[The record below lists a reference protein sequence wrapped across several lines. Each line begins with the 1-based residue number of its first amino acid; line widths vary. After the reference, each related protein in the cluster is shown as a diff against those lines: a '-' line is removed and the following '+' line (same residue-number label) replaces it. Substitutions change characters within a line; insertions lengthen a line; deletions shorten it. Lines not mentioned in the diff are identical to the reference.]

1 MLTSDPLTT
10 AATAHVVQT
19 ALAPVFMLSG
29 IGGLLNVFA
38 TRLARV
44 GDQADLLLVQ
54 PCDGDMAS
62 RLRSL
67 RRRSQALDLAVL
79 MAAIAAALTCA
90 SVFVLFLAAL
100 LDRPAADLLF
110 ALFGGAI
117 LLTMLA
123 ITSFVVEMLLAA
135 RVVRRTVKQG
145 MGQSDGFD
153 GTADHHAVPAFA
165 IAKHNQSRE

>member
-1 MLTSDPLTT
+1 MSVGDPLD
-10 AATAHVVQT
+10 AVATAHVVQT

-29 IGGLLNVFA
+29 IGSLLNVFA

-44 GDQADLLLVQ
+44 GDQADQLAEEQ
-54 PCDGDMAS
+54 CDEPNAF

-67 RRRSQALDLAVL
+67 RRRSQALDAAVV
-79 MAAIAAALTCA
+79 AAALAAAMTCA

-100 LDRPAADLLF
+100 LDRPEAALLF

-123 ITSFVVEMLLAA
+123 ILCFVVEMMLAA
-135 RVVRRTVKQG
+135 RGVRR
-145 MGQSDGFD
+145 
-153 GTADHHAVPAFA
+153 AVDRTISTIVDDTGANPSA
-165 IAKHNQSRE
+165 SREG

>member
-1 MLTSDPLTT
+1 VVSLAPLTT

-29 IGGLLNVFA
+29 IGTLLNIFA

-44 GDQADLLLVQ
+44 GDQVDLLAAEA
-54 PCDGDMAS
+54 CDAAVS
-62 RLRSL
+62 FRLRSL

-79 MAAIAAALTCA
+79 TAAIAAALTCA

-100 LDRPAADLLF
+100 LDRPAASLIF

-123 ITSFVVEMLLAA
+123 ITCFVFEMSLAA
-135 RVVRRTVKQG
+135 RGVRQAVDKNMDDRSV
-145 MGQSDGFD
+145 SDRAG
-153 GTADHHAVPAFA
+153 
-165 IAKHNQSRE
+165 